1 MLRTRVIPT
10 LLISDS
16 GLVKTTK
23 FKNPRYLGD
32 LINAVRIFNDKG
44 VDEIVVL
51 DIDAS
56 RNSRGPDFT
65 LIKEVA
71 SECFMPLAYGG
82 GIKNIDEVKELFRIG
97 VEKVILNS
105 SLRNNLEFIAELSQT
120 FGSQSIV
127 ASIDVKKNFFGA
139 YKVYDYQTASTTRMS
154 PEEFVCLVKNCGCGE
169 IIIQDVD
176 REGTMSGYELELIR
190 GITKLVDIP
199 IVASGGA
206 GRIEDFRDA
215 IDSGAS
221 AVTAG
226 SFFVFKGPHRAVLIN
241 FPTKEDLEE
250 LFVKI

>member
-10 LLISDS
+10 LLINDS

-56 RNSRGPDFT
+56 RNSRGPDFG

-82 GIKNIDEVKELFRIG
+82 GIKNIDEVKDLFRIG

-105 SLRNNLEFIAELSQT
+105 ALRNNVELIGELSAT

-139 YKVYDYQTASTTRMS
+139 YKVYDHQSSTTLKMS
-154 PEEFVCLVKNCGCGE
+154 PEDLVCRVKNSGCGE

-190 GITKLVDIP
+190 RISNLVDIP

-206 GRIEDFRDA
+206 GRVEDFRDA

-221 AVTAG
+221 AVSAG
-226 SFFVFKGPHRAVLIN
+226 SFFVFKGPHKAVLIN
-241 FPTKEDLEE
+241 FPAEEDLEQ
-250 LFVKI
+250 LFVKK